1 MNKRKIIVRS
11 KNNSAWPKKGGLGGQ
26 ESGVG
31 GHGVVPLVGYYFN

>member
-1 MNKRKIIVRS
+1 MNKRKIIVIS